1 LHRAAISSKE
11 SRPATVS
18 SEIIKRFA
26 NFTFHFGAP
35 TYPTGINR
43 NIGSGAQMGANE
55 RFPLR
60 E

>member
-1 LHRAAISSKE
+1 
-11 SRPATVS
+11 VS
-18 SEIIKRFA
+18 SEIIERFA
-26 NFTFHFGAP
+26 NSTFHFGAP